1 VYFLLYVTAKKSVVF
16 CWQGAVDTR
25 VDLLEEEV
33 EDLVKTKDRLENKI
47 KRLMNEKKELQE
59 KVEELE
65 DGTEKLNEI
74 NKALVRTNRQLA
86 TTNAELADKNE
97 EFTKMKEDLTNTKE
111 ELTKTKGELAIKTAQ
126 HASVVDSHSK
136 KASKFTAAT
145 AENERLRNKV
155 ERLEKQN
162 ADLQAKL
169 DKGAAAAS
177 LAEIESLKAQVK
189 ARDEKLESTAKALG
203 EQKDRSRDCK
213 KQFDKAMEENGKSF
227 SEKLAFEVFFSFR
240 GSFRTLTLFSSGQ
253 ADRRV

>member
-1 VYFLLYVTAKKSVVF
+1 MDSAMTALISGLENSLQDLSSQKLE
-16 CWQGAVDTR
+16 VDVKYLALVKETGELR
-25 VDLLEEEV
+25 SINAQLEEGRI
-33 EDLVKTKDRLENKI
+33 LLNLDR
-47 KRLMNEKKELQE
+47 
-59 KVEELE
+59 
-65 DGTEKLNEI
+65 EKLA
-74 NKALVRTNRQLA
+74 KV
-86 TTNAELADKNE
+86 D
-97 EFTKMKEDLTNTKE
+97 EDLTKTKEELAKTKEELAKTKE
-111 ELTKTKGELAIKTAQ
+111 ELTKTKGALTTMTAQ

-145 AENERLRNKV
+145 AENERLKNKV
-155 ERLEKQN
+155 DKLEKERD
-162 ADLQAKL
+162 DLQAKL

>member
-1 VYFLLYVTAKKSVVF
+1 MDSAMTALIS
-16 CWQGAVDTR
+16 GLEDSLA
-25 VDLLEEEV
+25 DLSSQKLAIDV
-33 EDLVKTKDRLENKI
+33 KYLDLVKETGELRSINAQLEEGRILLNLDR
-47 KRLMNEKKELQE
+47 
-59 KVEELE
+59 
-65 DGTEKLNEI
+65 EKLA
-74 NKALVRTNRQLA
+74 KV
-86 TTNAELADKNE
+86 D
-97 EFTKMKEDLTNTKE
+97 EDLTKTKEELAKTKEELAKTKE
-111 ELTKTKGELAIKTAQ
+111 ELTKTKGELAIRTASYNTVKGK
-126 HASVVDSHSK
+126 HDSDRSK
-136 KASKFTAAT
+136 YTQET

>member
-1 VYFLLYVTAKKSVVF
+1 MDSAMTALIS
-16 CWQGAVDTR
+16 GLEDSLA
-25 VDLLEEEV
+25 DLSSQKLAIDV
-33 EDLVKTKDRLENKI
+33 KYLDLVKETGELRSINAQLEEGRILLNLDR
-47 KRLMNEKKELQE
+47 
-59 KVEELE
+59 
-65 DGTEKLNEI
+65 EKLA
-74 NKALVRTNRQLA
+74 KV
-86 TTNAELADKNE
+86 D
-97 EFTKMKEDLTNTKE
+97 EDLTKTKEELAKTKEELAKTKE
-111 ELTKTKGELAIKTAQ
+111 ELTKTKGELAIRTASYNTVKGK
-126 HASVVDSHSK
+126 HDSDRSK
-136 KASKFTAAT
+136 YTQET

-162 ADLQAKL
+162 AELQAKL

-177 LAEIESLKAQVK
+177 LAEIESLKAQIK